1 MCARTPSLISANQG
15 LWHSFSK
22 LFLVTNAR
30 EFFWKDLLAKDSTAV
45 STATLAH
52 CQAAENANGE
62 EQDGTQHTQAGKIVF
77 QNTNLKQGTQ
87 TWC

>member
-22 LFLVTNAR
+22 LILVTNAR
-30 EFFWKDLLAKDSTAV
+30 ELFFLKDLLAKDSSAV
-45 STATLAH
+45 STTTLAH

-62 EQDGTQHTQAGKIVF
+62 EHDGTQHTQAGKIVF

-87 TWC
+87 T